1 MLNQWWNGAV
11 TWNNS
16 TGWVLYL
23 NGVQVDTDSN
33 TADPNITSISKKI
46 SDCLGLNVKIK
57 YNEKNQRSKTTI
69 LCTSLE
75 QLNSLVEKLEK
86 H

>member
-1 MLNQWWNGAV
+1 MRELEKLFKAPIKKKQ
-11 TWNNS
+11 S
-16 TGWVLYL
+16 
-23 NGVQVDTDSN
+23 SN
-33 TADPNITSISKKI
+33 TTDPNINSISKKI
-46 SDCLGLNVKIK
+46 SDCLGLNVKIN

-69 LCTSLE
+69 LCNSLE